1 MKNETRIWLKYAAE
15 NFESAKIL
23 LDSYL
28 YNPCLQNVQQ
38 AVEKAL
44 KAMLVETASHIR
56 KTHDI
61 LEIKKLLLEKGVAI
75 DLLDD
80 ECDFLNSIYIPSKYP
95 LGSILADYEPDEKI
109 CRTGIE
115 IAEKAMQYAYLT
127 CNK

>member
-15 NFESAKIL
+15 NLEAAKIL
-23 LDSYL
+23 LDSCL

-61 LEIKKLLLEKGVAI
+61 LEIKKLLLEKGVEI

-115 IAEKAMQYAYLT
+115 IAEKAMQHAYLT